1 MLASRPEEPTMPA
14 RLPRPRAAR
23 VLFVLALLAPAPPAA
38 AVALHKCVDA
48 RGQAS
53 YQSQPCAPG
62 QSQAW
67 VREVVPEA
75 APARPASPPPASPAR
90 PRPAPAA
97 GRRAGPRPGGA
108 GDAQAACRA
117 ARAADAAYRRR
128 PLSQIRHAELR
139 RLGDEIY
146 RHCR

>member
-1 MLASRPEEPTMPA
+1 MIA
-14 RLPRPRAAR
+14 RLPRRFAAFA
-23 VLFVLALLAPAPPAA
+23 LAALALPALAPPSA

-62 QSQAW
+62 QAQAW
-67 VREVVPEA
+67 VREVEPEA
-75 APARPASPPPASPAR
+75 APARPAAPAAAPAR
-90 PRPAPAA
+90 PRPAPAVRRGAARPA
-97 GRRAGPRPGGA
+97 GS

-146 RHCR
+146 RLCR